1 MSCSVA
7 GVALPPCAVGRAAVG
22 VQSMKATPHPT
33 RHALVLSAH
42 QPSGRVPDHPPP
54 GVLCQV
60 GRPTHLG
67 GEVLPADSVLRAVG
81 VVLVPPV
88 QVQLRG
94 IVAGPEAPDLHVLG
108 QSSEPWPAGCCLRAG
123 WQQLLRAQTGAG
135 GCSDGG
141 TREVRL
147 GNLGSFSENVPS
159 STKAIPVAAAPSWF
173 PLENDGRN

>member
-94 IVAGPEAPDLHVLG
+94 IVAGLEAPDLHVLG
-108 QSSEPWPAGCCLRAG
+108 QFHLHCRERRGSLQSPG
-123 WQQLLRAQTGAG
+123 QLGA
-135 GCSDGG
+135 
-141 TREVRL
+141 
-147 GNLGSFSENVPS
+147 
-159 STKAIPVAAAPSWF
+159 A
-173 PLENDGRN
+173 